1 MLYVVF
7 VPLTIGLGLLA
18 LGLNQA
24 MVRFRTVLRLGYF
37 LPYVTSVIAIAL
49 GGG

>member
-1 MLYVVF
+1 M
-7 VPLTIGLGLLA
+7 TIGLGLLAA

-24 MVRFRTVLRLGYF
+24 MVRFRTVFRTGYF